1 MKKLLILLSS
11 ILFFSSP
18 SVFADDISDFSI
30 EGISLGDSLLD
41 YMTEEEI
48 LKEIE
53 ENKDY
58 YLNLKEP
65 YKYLEVYSFKDFQ
78 SFSSLA
84 FLIENIPTSKYITN
98 KSNKSNKYIILSIR
112 GLIGFTED
120 FNGCIE
126 KRDDIAEDLSKVFP
140 NAEKSESNYVDSYDN
155 TIIDGV
161 YFKFDSGAESK
172 VVCYDY
178 EETVRIKNNWMDN
191 LSVAIQ
197 YEEIINWLK
206 DD

>member
-1 MKKLLILLSS
+1 MKKLLILLFS
-11 ILFFSSP
+11 LFFLSSS
-18 SVFADDISDFSI
+18 SVFADDISDFQI
-30 EGISLGDSLLD
+30 EGISIGDSLLD

-78 SFSSLA
+78 SFDSLA
-84 FLIENIPTSKYITN
+84 FLIKNSPTSKYIT
-98 KSNKSNKYIILSIR
+98 NKSNKYIILSIR

-126 KRDDIAEDLSKVFP
+126 KRDEIAEDLSKVFP
-140 NAEKSESNYVDSYDN
+140 NAKKSESDYVDSYDN

-197 YEEIINWLK
+197 YEEIINWLNNN
-206 DD
+206 

>member
-1 MKKLLILLSS
+1 MKKLLVLLFS
-11 ILFFSSP
+11 LFFLSSP

-53 ENKDY
+53 TNKDY

-65 YKYLEVYSFKDFQ
+65 YKYAEVYSFKDFQ
-78 SFSSLA
+78 SYGSLA
-84 FLIENIPTSKYITN
+84 FLIKNNSTSKYITN
-98 KSNKSNKYIILSIR
+98 KSNKYTILSIR

-126 KRDDIAEDLSKVFP
+126 KRDEIAKDLSKVFP
-140 NAEKSESNYVDSYDN
+140 NAKKSESDFVDSYDN

-172 VVCYDY
+172 VVCHDY
-178 EETVRIKNNWMDN
+178 EETVRIKNNWVDN